1 VTIASH
7 GVAGVAEGSSHGV
20 LGVGAASSPHNAAV
34 QRAGAHD
41 PKRQCRPMRGRCAR
55 GPSPPMWQRTPP
67 RRTFGVGADRG
78 CWGRRGGAHSILRA
92 VAVLA
97 ASVVCAAAVPGE
109 LAIELP
115 QNATIFASDERPRL
129 LMSGRAGVE
138 WHADFQLVY
147 RIQGVN
153 SEAYV
158 FDEHSMAALF
168 PVTQDEPADERIY
181 AEVYFAVPAGE
192 YEALVVLSQLPADAC
207 QDYYAHGHDGS
218 TPCDAEAVRVDLW
231 SDIVRFSVADGKDR
245 SAVVPPGTVVV
256 PPGTATGGGNEASGV
271 PGREHRGHGGVY
283 FDYPPTAVHDFGDEE
298 PHVTFRVEGDFGDE
312 HVANVYLNGRYMTQ
326 ASTPKASILKRP
338 Q

>member
-1 VTIASH
+1 VSIASN
-7 GVAGVAEGSSHGV
+7 GVKIASDGVAEGSSHCV
-20 LGVGAASSPHNAAV
+20 LGVGAASSFHNAAV

-41 PKRQCRPMRGRCAR
+41 PKRKCRPMRGRRAR

-67 RRTFGVGADRG
+67 RRTFGVGAELG
-78 CWGRRGGAHSILRA
+78 GWGRRGGVHTILRA

-97 ASVVCAAAVPGE
+97 ASLVCASAVPGE

-138 WHADFQLVY
+138 WHADFQLAY
-147 RIQGVN
+147 RIQGLN
-153 SEAYV
+153 AGAYV
-158 FDEHSMAALF
+158 FDEHSMSALF

-181 AEVYFAVPAGE
+181 TEVYFAVPAGE
-192 YEALVVLSQLPADAC
+192 YEARVVLSQLPADAC

-218 TPCDAEAVRVDLW
+218 IPCDAEAARVDLW

-245 SAVVPPGTVVV
+245 AAAV
-256 PPGTATGGGNEASGV
+256 PPGTATGAGHEASGV
-271 PGREHRGHGGVY
+271 PGREQRGHGGVY

-298 PHVTFRVEGDFGDE
+298 PRVTFRVEGDFGDE